1 MAKMNQAFRILTLS
15 LFLLVIPAFAQQE
28 KPPESYDDAME
39 AFMKADYKSAV
50 DHFRQAIAERPSMV
64 RAHYFLGLS
73 LYFQQNYGEALSAY
87 QELVQLDPDNI
98 LAHYQLAK
106 IHLTIEDFR
115 PAVEEY
121 RWLVSLSKRR
131 SEMAVVSGDLLPDKP
146 GGAINDWQKQ
156 QAGEL
161 AQYLLDMIPRNIGDQ
176 YELPASQTVYSIPS
190 SALSCLKS
198 APQQGAAADSNPK
211 RISPAPG
218 DLILTPKIAGVI
230 PVRDPQGVPA
240 SPTKPAYPA
249 RQDGNSA
256 TLPMTANLR
265 PTILYREK
273 AKYTEVARINKSQ
286 GTVVLSV
293 VFNVEGKVTDI
304 RVIRCLP
311 DGLLQ
316 NAIKAAQNI
325 RFNPAI
331 KNGTPV
337 SVRGQLEF
345 SYNLY

>member
-1 MAKMNQAFRILTLS
+1 MAKINQAFRILTLS
-15 LFLLVIPAFAQQE
+15 LSLLVIAAFAQQE
-28 KPPESYDDAME
+28 KPPESYNDAME

-161 AQYLLDMIPRNIGDQ
+161 AQYLLDMIPRSIGDE

-190 SALSCLKS
+190 SALSCLKG

-211 RISPAPG
+211 RISAAPG
-218 DLILTPKIAGVI
+218 DLSLPPQTAAVLA
-230 PVRDPQGVPA
+230 VRDPQSV
-240 SPTKPAYPA
+240 PTKPAYPA
-249 RQDGNSA
+249 RQDDNSA

-345 SYNLY
+345 TFNLY